1 MEKLLSDLIGNVN
14 TLSVYIHI
22 PFCKKKCYYCDFV
35 SYEEGS
41 VENYINALSKEIE
54 LYSDYLKRGIRTL
67 YIGGGTPSYIN
78 EHYIEQ
84 LVKNLE
90 KYLVFEEFTI
100 EVNPDSFDRQK
111 AQFYKEIGVS
121 RLSIGIQSFDNEV
134 LKKAGRSHD
143 SAQALK
149 AYNVAR
155 EYFENVNVDFI
166 IGLPGESWSSIEEI
180 VKFIREN
187 HPPHISVYLL
197 EIHEGT
203 ILSNFYKKIPEESYN
218 RYEVLLDF
226 LKSEGY
232 ERYEISNFALDKN
245 YSKHNLVY
253 WANLDYIGLG
263 LSSGGHIG
271 NLRYNNVSDFETYY
285 SMLKHD
291 KFPRSYENENTLE
304 REVLESIF
312 MMLRTKWGIDRKL
325 LPILPGFEKVIELL
339 KKKYDFFDGQKLN
352 EMGMDFS
359 SIFFTNLLEIWE
371 DFYEI

>member
-1 MEKLLSDLIGNVN
+1 
-14 TLSVYIHI
+14 
-22 PFCKKKCYYCDFV
+22 
-35 SYEEGS
+35 
-41 VENYINALSKEIE
+41 
-54 LYSDYLKRGIRTL
+54 
-67 YIGGGTPSYIN
+67 
-78 EHYIEQ
+78 
-84 LVKNLE
+84 
-90 KYLVFEEFTI
+90 
-100 EVNPDSFDRQK
+100 
-111 AQFYKEIGVS
+111 
-121 RLSIGIQSFDNEV
+121 
-134 LKKAGRSHD
+134 
-143 SAQALK
+143 
-149 AYNVAR
+149 
-155 EYFENVNVDFI
+155 
-166 IGLPGESWSSIEEI
+166 
-180 VKFIREN
+180 
-187 HPPHISVYLL
+187 
-197 EIHEGT
+197 
-203 ILSNFYKKIPEESYN
+203 
-218 RYEVLLDF
+218 VLLDF